1 MSRGVGF
8 IILAAVS
15 TAIGAAQ
22 APNFTGFWKLNVAK
36 STWGQ
41 KQAPAVVMVEID
53 HAAPV
58 LKYSGDVVDV
68 HGDGRHFE
76 FAGATDGRE
85 YPSVRAGR
93 EGKVVLERRG
103 PYEIVA
109 TFKSDDGLVVERAR
123 MTLSRD
129 GKALVYNIRV
139 SEPGGDMRWTE
150 VYEKQ

>member
-1 MSRGVGF
+1 MSWGVRF

-15 TAIGAAQ
+15 SAISAVQ
-22 APNFTGFWKLNVAK
+22 APTFTGFWKLNVAK
-36 STWGQ
+36 STWGK
-41 KQAPAVVMVEID
+41 KQVPAVVMVEID
-53 HAAPV
+53 HKEPV

-85 YPSVRAGR
+85 CPSVRAGR
-93 EGKVVLERRG
+93 EGNVVLERRG
-103 PYEIVA
+103 PYEILA
-109 TFKSDDGLVVERAR
+109 TFRSNDGVVVERAR

-129 GKALVYNIRV
+129 GKVLVYDIRV
-139 SEPGGDMRWTE
+139 TDPGGDMRWTE